1 MMMTKKLT
9 NLFVSANLSDDQLLV
24 RFALEKKV
32 DLFAQS
38 LIDFIDLKNT
48 ITAVYSVVFF
58 SSPRSFNYFISSNK
72 LPDTVEIGVL
82 GAGTKKHLNEFF
94 SQIKFVGEQAGNPAQ
109 VAADFKAWLGERTVL
124 FPQAKKSY
132 ETISAVIP
140 ENQKILLPVYETIAR
155 PVVVPPQ
162 DVYVFTSPSNLTSF
176 LQLNTLPIGS
186 KVIAWGETTRKAC
199 EKQGISVWK
208 TLKTS
213 SYEELIA
220 LLDA

>member
-1 MMMTKKLT
+1 MKTK
-9 NLFVSANLSDDQLLV
+9 LFVSANLSDDQSLV

-38 LIDFIDLKNT
+38 LIDFIDLNNT
-48 ITAVYSVVFF
+48 TTAVYSVVFF

-72 LPDTVEIGVL
+72 LPDTVEIGVI
-82 GAGTKKHLNEFF
+82 GEGTKKHLNDF
-94 SQIKFVGEQAGNPAQ
+94 SQIDFVGKNAGNPAQ
-109 VAADFKAWLGERTVL
+109 VAAEFKNWLGDRTVL
-124 FPQAKKSY
+124 FPQAKKSH

-140 ENQKILLPVYETIAR
+140 ENQKIVLPVYETVAR
-155 PVVVPPQ
+155 PVVIPPQ
-162 DVYVFTSPSNLTSF
+162 DVYVFTSPSNVTSF

-199 EKQGISVWK
+199 EKQGITVWK
-208 TLKTS
+208 TLQTS
-213 SYEELIA
+213 TYEELIA